1 MSVNSNFSV
10 SDNEDTGKTQGPFGR
25 LIRNKAFVPVV
36 LFLFIIVLFSFSSQF
51 SDRPPEI
58 ESITPE
64 IGVPGDV
71 LIITGK
77 NFGESR
83 SGGEVL
89 IAGTRPV
96 SSLYIEWKD
105 DRISVR
111 IPRGVGSG
119 MVFVTTASGR
129 SKGMLFTNRNHIP
142 VVIEG
147 PSQPGYPYISEV
159 TPSKGSVGDLIH
171 IRGLNFGAEKGESE
185 VYFSSLT
192 LTGGEENGQMIAAC
206 ECSFDYEQWRESE
219 ISVRVPDGATS
230 GNITVETDRGTSNS
244 VYFEVTNPVGSKL
257 VGERQGY
264 QLQYGL
270 TLTDVQAGEDNWIYF
285 WVPRVYQGLEQTNSE
300 TLDEPAPFWKNY
312 GGMNVYHFRN
322 MAREYVYEVS
332 QTAWF
337 DRYAVETKIDPND
350 AVPFDEERR
359 LYRHFTSPDE
369 YIPSDHEEIAGI
381 VSAQLRWENN
391 PYRAAERLY
400 GYVLDSF
407 EFAPEIAESGETPA
421 RGVGD
426 ILESGITD
434 SYGYAVVYCALL
446 RGAGIPARPVCGLL
460 VYGDKKAAT
469 HHWVEFYLEDF
480 GWIPADPV
488 LGDNTRFEDIP
499 AVENPE
505 EYYFGNLD
513 NRHIVFSKGILEA
526 VRIRP
531 DGNIV
536 RKDIGYAL
544 QRIHEEVSPDI
555 RSYRTVWQKPRVV
568 DWW

>member
-1 MSVNSNFSV
+1 MSMNPNLSEM
-10 SDNEDTGKTQGPFGR
+10 EDARKSQGPLGR
-25 LIRNKAFVPVV
+25 LVRHKAFVPVV
-36 LFLFIIVLFSFSSQF
+36 LFLFITILFSFSSQF

-96 SSLYIEWKD
+96 SSSYIEWKD
-105 DRISVR
+105 NRISVR

-119 MVFVTTASGR
+119 MVTVNTASGR
-129 SKGMLFTNRNHIP
+129 SRGVLFTNRNHIP

-147 PSQPGYPYISEV
+147 PSRSGYPYISEV
-159 TPSKGSVGDLIH
+159 TPSQGPVGTLLH
-171 IRGLNFGAEKGESE
+171 IRGLNFGTEQGQSE
-185 VYFSSLT
+185 VNFSSLT
-192 LTGGEENGQMIAAC
+192 LTGGEENGLSLAAC

-219 ISVRVPDGATS
+219 IAVRVPDGATS

-270 TLTDVQAGEDNWIYF
+270 TLTDVAAGEENWVYF
-285 WVPRVYQGLEQTNSE
+285 WVPRVRRGLEQTNSE
-300 TLDEPAPFWKNY
+300 TVDEPAPFWNDY

-322 MAREYVYEVS
+322 MAPDYVYEVS

-337 DRYAVETKIDPND
+337 DRYAVETKIDPGNV
-350 AVPFDEERR
+350 VPYDRERR
-359 LYRHFTSPDE
+359 LYRHFTSPDDFV
-369 YIPSDHEEIAGI
+369 PSDHERLSEIATSR
-381 VSAQLRWENN
+381 VRWENN
-391 PYRAAERLY
+391 PYRAAESLY
-400 GYVLDSF
+400 GYVVDSF
-407 EFAPEIAESGETPA
+407 EYSSGTAEGSSGGEGIDEIL
-421 RGVGD
+421 D
-426 ILESGITD
+426 SGIAD

-446 RGAGIPARPVCGLL
+446 RNAGIPARPVSGLL
-460 VYGDKKAAT
+460 VYGDKRAAS
-469 HHWVEFYLEDF
+469 HHWVEFYLEEF
-480 GWIPADPV
+480 GWVPVDPV
-488 LGDNTRFEDIP
+488 LGANTRFEDIP
-499 AVENPE
+499 AVENPR

-513 NRHIVFSKGILEA
+513 NRHIAFSKGILEA
-526 VRIRP
+526 IRIKP
-531 DGNIV
+531 DGKIV
-536 RKDIGYAL
+536 RRKPEYAL
-544 QRIHEEVSPDI
+544 QTIHEEVSPGI
-555 RSYRTVWQKPRVV
+555 RSYRVVWQKPRVV